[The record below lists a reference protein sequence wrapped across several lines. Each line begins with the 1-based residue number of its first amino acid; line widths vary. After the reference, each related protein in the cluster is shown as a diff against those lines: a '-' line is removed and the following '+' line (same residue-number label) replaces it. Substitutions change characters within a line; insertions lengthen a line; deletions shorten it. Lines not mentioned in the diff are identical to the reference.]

1 MASNRPAQDY
11 GSFEE
16 FFIDLLYKHA
26 SVRQTIL
33 DLSRIVMTKN
43 MRIDGL
49 ALTLPITEAS
59 LFKELPDLIR
69 EYFLKYTNQNSFL
82 DLTQTYYKEMFAS
95 QKILNVKSDSEYDF
109 LTQADGSVIVVEK
122 VKFFSYCK
130 PSNMEE
136 VIKPVKAEYIA
147 EAFTFSRVTIKNDFV
162 YQEYLRQKIFVID
175 EITGESLFNT
185 NHPDV
190 EWCYQKS
197 AQEIQQAKANIL
209 LPFEVFGICKSFSK
223 FSPHKISI
231 DYFNKFVLWNSINGS
246 GDSKVFGGCSLHDL
260 LRIHKLLTA
269 IQWEKIELNL
279 VKNRFDT
286 HHEIAKKLIREKI
299 ESYTNGEGQGKCP
312 GENNNLDLQIPTVD
326 ETVKFKTLLRKY
338 AIYFDDVN
346 EHLDIFH
353 QTQEITAEIETFLH
367 FQSGL
372 AGALQ
377 EYEHLKNTM
386 TDILQK
392 IITPKLA
399 QMQKDFALGN
409 LISAHSKLSILTNQI
424 EQEALKKAA
433 QAYTDVIEQ
442 AKSFEVVSTLS
453 VDELNDFV
461 GCGQFAI
468 NIITAIKAKNYEESM
483 AHLEVFKKYINE
495 FAYGKVTTSTTK
507 GTGLTATGAGTAV
520 GAGVAAFLVATP
532 IVLGVAAVAGLI
544 GLGLTIG
551 GGKSLYDAKKGQLAL
566 TADQFIKEAENFLAE
581 VKKREEKAHSAYR
594 KRLEQTERNR
604 FKDAFK
610 QRDYDMLVGMICV
623 EEKKD
628 VKTIPKL

>member
-162 YQEYLRQKIFVID
+162 YQEYLRQKTFVID

-209 LPFEVFGICKSFSK
+209 LPFEVFGICKSF
-223 FSPHKISI
+223 
-231 DYFNKFVLWNSINGS
+231 
-246 GDSKVFGGCSLHDL
+246 
-260 LRIHKLLTA
+260 
-269 IQWEKIELNL
+269 
-279 VKNRFDT
+279 
-286 HHEIAKKLIREKI
+286 
-299 ESYTNGEGQGKCP
+299 
-312 GENNNLDLQIPTVD
+312 
-326 ETVKFKTLLRKY
+326 
-338 AIYFDDVN
+338 
-346 EHLDIFH
+346 
-353 QTQEITAEIETFLH
+353 
-367 FQSGL
+367 
-372 AGALQ
+372 
-377 EYEHLKNTM
+377 
-386 TDILQK
+386 
-392 IITPKLA
+392 
-399 QMQKDFALGN
+399 
-409 LISAHSKLSILTNQI
+409 
-424 EQEALKKAA
+424 
-433 QAYTDVIEQ
+433 
-442 AKSFEVVSTLS
+442 
-453 VDELNDFV
+453 
-461 GCGQFAI
+461 
-468 NIITAIKAKNYEESM
+468 
-483 AHLEVFKKYINE
+483 
-495 FAYGKVTTSTTK
+495 
-507 GTGLTATGAGTAV
+507 
-520 GAGVAAFLVATP
+520 
-532 IVLGVAAVAGLI
+532 
-544 GLGLTIG
+544 
-551 GGKSLYDAKKGQLAL
+551 
-566 TADQFIKEAENFLAE
+566 
-581 VKKREEKAHSAYR
+581 
-594 KRLEQTERNR
+594 
-604 FKDAFK
+604 
-610 QRDYDMLVGMICV
+610 
-623 EEKKD
+623 
-628 VKTIPKL
+628 